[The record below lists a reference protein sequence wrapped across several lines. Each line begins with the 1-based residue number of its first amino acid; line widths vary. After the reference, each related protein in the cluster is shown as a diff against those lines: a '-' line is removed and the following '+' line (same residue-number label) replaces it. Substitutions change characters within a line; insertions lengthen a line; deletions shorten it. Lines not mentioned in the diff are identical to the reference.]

1 MDLNKDKILK
11 DILLKMN
18 YDSSKTL
25 NENIKE
31 QSVTGAPNYG
41 ANDVSPKITQPSVND
56 IQSVDGKNST
66 VESKNIYP
74 IPGYKTYYTPKPND
88 PNGGQNF
95 IYIPINSNISFR
107 ESMTLPSNFPKILNL
122 IEEFKKS
129 KPNSTPYWDDL
140 TAQILNKLFPAGT
153 VKSFTSSIDN
163 KKYHTWIG
171 TNKKDF
177 KGKWVFRGYY
187 TQDGLPYKNPNPD
200 EYKSQWEKFV
210 ENYGTSFQIGAS
222 IIALVAIEYF
232 TAGIGTSLA
241 TRLTLEILAE
251 LAINIPVSIAER
263 KLGDPAAANLSI
275 IFSFLP
281 LINPKLGRALIGAD
295 LKLSESIANKLAK
308 HKITNGTDMAK
319 IYDEILTEPEK
330 YLFSKVMKLEPQ
342 IIEDA
347 INLSMK
353 EILSDGKFNKKMLE
367 KLLWKDR
374 DWWKE
379 GGLQFSAAMV
389 FMIGKSL
396 TTHTFSENE
405 YERMNHLIN
414 YYVNKFGEDE
424 TRKLTNKMIRD
435 ENGVK
440 TVLNA
445 LDNYENDPNI
455 DKMGEEWF
463 RQDMKSRLKVKD
475 FKRMRQLMD
484 SIIGKSKNKDN
495 DETNGEGNWFDEPT
509 EPDFDSIIP
518 SDTTNYDK

>member
-1 MDLNKDKILK
+1 M
-11 DILLKMN
+11 
-18 YDSSKTL
+18 
-25 NENIKE
+25 
-31 QSVTGAPNYG
+31 
-41 ANDVSPKITQPSVND
+41 
-56 IQSVDGKNST
+56 
-66 VESKNIYP
+66 
-74 IPGYKTYYTPKPND
+74 
-88 PNGGQNF
+88 
-95 IYIPINSNISFR
+95 
-107 ESMTLPSNFPKILNL
+107 
-122 IEEFKKS
+122 
-129 KPNSTPYWDDL
+129 
-140 TAQILNKLFPAGT
+140 GT

-163 KKYHTWIG
+163 KKYKTWIG

-177 KGKWVFRGYY
+177 KGKWVFLGYY

-210 ENYGTSFQIGAS
+210 EIYGTSFQIGAS
-222 IIALVAIEYF
+222 LVALVAIEYF

-396 TTHTFSENE
+396 TTHTFSEN
-405 YERMNHLIN
+405 
-414 YYVNKFGEDE
+414 
-424 TRKLTNKMIRD
+424 
-435 ENGVK
+435 
-440 TVLNA
+440 
-445 LDNYENDPNI
+445 
-455 DKMGEEWF
+455 
-463 RQDMKSRLKVKD
+463 
-475 FKRMRQLMD
+475 
-484 SIIGKSKNKDN
+484 
-495 DETNGEGNWFDEPT
+495 
-509 EPDFDSIIP
+509 
-518 SDTTNYDK
+518 